1 MDCGSAKD
9 LSPCNRARQGLGIDE
24 GEKGGLPAHG
34 TASAATALGARDAM
48 WSMIIA
54 GVDPNPAKAA
64 QQEARPTDYWAAAH
78 PFDREGQLP
87 YQPQHPP
94 PQAEGIRRHPRD
106 FGGGG

>member
-1 MDCGSAKD
+1 
-9 LSPCNRARQGLGIDE
+9 
-24 GEKGGLPAHG
+24 
-34 TASAATALGARDAM
+34 M

-78 PFDREGQLP
+78 PFDREGRLP

-94 PQAEGIRRHPRD
+94 PQAPENRPHPRD